1 PIKANFSEGLTVLE
15 YFISTHGARKGLADT
30 ALRTADSGYLTRRLV
45 DVAQD
50 VIVRA
55 EDCGTTGG
63 IWVTDI
69 SEERALTEPLFERV
83 AGRVA
88 AAAVL
93 DPNTQEPLVKE
104 GTEISDIQARH
115 LIQAGVAQVKV
126 RSVLTCQAREGVCR
140 LCYGRNLA
148 TGKLV
153 EIGEAVGVI
162 AAQSIGE
169 PGTQLTMRTFHT
181 GGVAGVDITQG
192 LPRVEELFEARI
204 PKGRAI
210 ISEIDGEL
218 EIIRQDGSRKVRI
231 TSREEFQ
238 VSYPLEQGMQILVQD
253 GAEVMEGQEL
263 ARGESAVLRTRHAGK
278 VRVGKKEITVSA
290 VDEE

>member
-1 PIKANFSEGLTVLE
+1 
-15 YFISTHGARKGLADT
+15 
-30 ALRTADSGYLTRRLV
+30 
-45 DVAQD
+45 
-50 VIVRA
+50 
-55 EDCGTTGG
+55 
-63 IWVTDI
+63 
-69 SEERALTEPLFERV
+69 
-83 AGRVA
+83 
-88 AAAVL
+88 
-93 DPNTQEPLVKE
+93 PLVKE
-104 GTEISDIQARH
+104 GAEISDVQARN
-115 LIQAGVAQVKV
+115 LILAGVPQVKV

-218 EIIRQDGSRKVRI
+218 EIIRQDGSRKVKV
-231 TSREEFQ
+231 TSREEFE
-238 VSYPLEQGMQILVQD
+238 VSYPLESAMEVLISD

-263 ARGESAVLRTRHAGK
+263 ARDGDRAILRTRHAGRAK
-278 VRVGKKEITVSA
+278 VGKKEITVRA
-290 VDEE
+290 VDEEVRDYLIPH

>member
-1 PIKANFSEGLTVLE
+1 LE

-93 DPNTQEPLVKE
+93 DPNTQEPLVTE
-104 GTEISDIQARH
+104 GTEISDIHARH
-115 LIQAGVAQVKV
+115 LIQAGVARSKFARCSPARRAKVCAACATAATWRPASWSRLVRRWASSPPSPSANPV
-126 RSVLTCQAREGVCR
+126 RSSPC
-140 LCYGRNLA
+140 GR
-148 TGKLV
+148 
-153 EIGEAVGVI
+153 
-162 AAQSIGE
+162 SI
-169 PGTQLTMRTFHT
+169 P
-181 GGVAGVDITQG
+181 VAS
-192 LPRVEELFEARI
+192 PA
-204 PKGRAI
+204 P
-210 ISEIDGEL
+210 
-218 EIIRQDGSRKVRI
+218 
-231 TSREEFQ
+231 TSRR
-238 VSYPLEQGMQILVQD
+238 
-253 GAEVMEGQEL
+253 A
-263 ARGESAVLRTRHAGK
+263 
-278 VRVGKKEITVSA
+278 
-290 VDEE
+290 